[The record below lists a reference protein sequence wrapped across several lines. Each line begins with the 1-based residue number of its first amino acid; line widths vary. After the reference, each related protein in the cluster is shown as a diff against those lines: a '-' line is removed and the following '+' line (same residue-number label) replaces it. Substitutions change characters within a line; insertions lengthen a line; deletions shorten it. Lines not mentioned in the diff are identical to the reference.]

1 MRLWLPSQS
10 CYLSKCY
17 WRVFSSVLYIFV
29 ILCLLT
35 YNVWQSFYPVSVWDP
50 GISVSFPLSLLL
62 GPAGCHFQRWSISQK
77 SRRSQGFHVK
87 AQSWV
92 GRGKETSKS
101 GGATWASYSWFV
113 LWYLASPPL
122 CFYIRWE
129 KSKDSRDCRNT
140 LTTIPPLYS
149 LSHLCERRWTWGEG
163 SKPQALVLFFGGY
176 IFLCITAKGMAIS
189 LDLSLILGWTLYC
202 RYTWRKLGNW
212 QGRDMQYLLCLWS
225 GHDVHTL

>member
-1 MRLWLPSQS
+1 MFGLRIWLDLSAPTIGSWWCQWDSYGSLSRRWWSETSWVMLMRLWLHSQS

-17 WRVFSSVLYIFV
+17 WRVFSSVLYIYV

-35 YNVWQSFYPVSVWDP
+35 YSVRESFYPVSVWDP
-50 GISVSFPLSLLL
+50 GISVSFPLSILL

-113 LWYLASPPL
+113 LWYLASPHFVSPFFDKNPRTQKTAETL
-122 CFYIRWE
+122 HH
-129 KSKDSRDCRNT
+129 NT
-140 LTTIPPLYS
+140 TTVFNLFSFS
-149 LSHLCERRWTWGEG
+149 LVWKKMNMGWG
-163 SKPQALVLFFGGY
+163 
-176 IFLCITAKGMAIS
+176 
-189 LDLSLILGWTLYC
+189 
-202 RYTWRKLGNW
+202 
-212 QGRDMQYLLCLWS
+212 
-225 GHDVHTL
+225 